1 MIYNLLN
8 GLGIL
13 VGSIIGLLLSNGIPE
28 RVSNSLM
35 KAMGL
40 VVLYIGIETSLS
52 GKNISV
58 IVISLAIGTIIGE
71 ILEIDNS
78 INKFGKL
85 LENKIAANNEN
96 SKFSEGFV
104 TTSILFC
111 AGAMGIV
118 GSLQAGLNGS
128 GDTLLAKTL
137 IDGIVA
143 CIFTTSLGYGVIFSA
158 LSVILY
164 QGIFVLLAVALSNI
178 LGENIIDSISA
189 VGGIIILGMGI
200 NLLTNSNI
208 KVANMVLSIFIPI
221 IFGFFKIP

>member
-1 MIYNLLN
+1 
-8 GLGIL
+8 
-13 VGSIIGLLLSNGIPE
+13 
-28 RVSNSLM
+28 
-35 KAMGL
+35 
-40 VVLYIGIETSLS
+40 
-52 GKNISV
+52 
-58 IVISLAIGTIIGE
+58 GE
-71 ILEIDNS
+71 ILDIDNS
-78 INKFGKL
+78 INKFGKF

-96 SKFSEGFV
+96 SKFSEAFV

-143 CIFTTSLGYGVIFSA
+143 CIFTTSLGYGVIFSS

-164 QGIFVLLAVALSNI
+164 QGIFVLLAGALSNI

-208 KVANMVLSIFIPI
+208 KVANMVLAIFIPI
-221 IFGFFKIP
+221 IFGVFKIL

>member
-13 VGSIIGLLLSNGIPE
+13 LGSIIGLLFSNGIPE

-118 GSLQAGLNGS
+118 GSLQAG
-128 GDTLLAKTL
+128 T
-137 IDGIVA
+137 
-143 CIFTTSLGYGVIFSA
+143 
-158 LSVILY
+158 
-164 QGIFVLLAVALSNI
+164 
-178 LGENIIDSISA
+178 
-189 VGGIIILGMGI
+189 
-200 NLLTNSNI
+200 
-208 KVANMVLSIFIPI
+208 
-221 IFGFFKIP
+221 